1 MNNEARETK
10 SQQDDE
16 QSTDAIKVASIIS
29 ACRTQDMTSL
39 IHHASTSG
47 GFVNDDLRQ
56 QAWPLLL
63 GSEITPSAT
72 KEWTTLPPH
81 KDEDQVGL
89 DVNRSFIYYPSNPP
103 PSDLSSL
110 KSSLSDLITQ
120 TLRLHPSLNYFQG
133 YHDIA
138 QVLLLALGPNLSAP
152 ALARLSLL
160 RIRDFMLPTLSS
172 TTTHLDL
179 IPPILFAADE
189 ELCRHLAGLQPFFAL
204 AATLTLFAHEIE
216 SYGSIARVFD
226 YLLSTPAVAAVYMFA
241 VIVMLRRDELMDID
255 TSEPEMLYAVLSKL
269 PKGLDVEVLVERAE
283 ELRKRFPPEKLPWG
297 AWRKVSAVS
306 VLKTTA
312 DVKAV
317 REQSLQMGE
326 RWLGLL
332 TVEVETAERKKKMI
346 ADFKKRAIK
355 YRRPA
360 GAVTLAVLVG
370 VISLYLGRNGAMST
384 SGVLGSLGWARHRL
398 WYTMNQLLGPW
409 GLYNIDR

>member
-1 MNNEARETK
+1 MSDAVNETK
-10 SQQDDE
+10 TPPDGV
-16 QSTDAIKVASIIS
+16 QSTEAIKIASIVS
-29 ACRTQDMTSL
+29 ACRTQDIPSL
-39 IHHASTSG
+39 IHLASTTG
-47 GFVNDDLRQ
+47 GFIDDDFRQ

-63 GSEITPSAT
+63 GSSTTPQAT
-72 KEWTTLPPH
+72 KEWKTLPKH
-81 KDEDQVGL
+81 KDEDQVAL

-103 PSDLSSL
+103 PSDLSGL

-138 QVLLLALGPNLSAP
+138 QVLLLALGPTLSGP

-160 RIRDFMLPTLSS
+160 RIRDFMLPSLSS

-216 SYGSIARVFD
+216 SYGSIARIFD

-241 VIVMLRRDELMDID
+241 VIVMLRREELMEIE

-269 PKGLDVEVLVERAE
+269 PRGLDVEVLVRRAE
-283 ELRKRFPPEKLPWG
+283 ELRRRFPPEKLPWR
-297 AWRKVSAVS
+297 AWRRVSSVS
-306 VLKTTA
+306 VLKTTE
-312 DVKAV
+312 DVRGV
-317 REQSLQMGE
+317 RGQTLEMGE
-326 RWLGLL
+326 RWLREL
-332 TVEVETAERKKKMI
+332 TVEVEAVERRKKMI
-346 ADFKKRAIK
+346 ADFKKRAIR

-370 VISLYLGRNGAMST
+370 VISLWLGRNGGLNT
-384 SGVLGSLGWARHRL
+384 SGVLGTLGWARHRL
-398 WYTMNQLLGPW
+398 WSTMYQLLGQWRP
-409 GLYNIDR
+409 

>member
-1 MNNEARETK
+1 MNEEVDDPKA
-10 SQQDDE
+10 QQDEE
-16 QSTDAIKVASIIS
+16 QSADAIKIASIIS
-29 ACRTQDMTSL
+29 ACRKQDITSL
-39 IHHASTSG
+39 IQHASTTG
-47 GFVNDDLRQ
+47 GFISDDLRQ
-56 QAWPLLL
+56 QVWPLLL
-63 GSEITPSAT
+63 GCDLKPSPT
-72 KEWTTLPPH
+72 KEWTALPPH
-81 KDEDQVGL
+81 KDEDQVSL

-103 PSDLSSL
+103 PSDLASL
-110 KSSLSDLITQ
+110 KTSLSDLITQ

-138 QVLLLALGPNLSAP
+138 QVLLLALGPSLSAP
-152 ALARLSLL
+152 ALAHLSVL

-255 TSEPEMLYAVLSKL
+255 KAEPEMLYAVLSKL
-269 PKGLDVEVLVERAE
+269 PKGLDVEVLVTRAE

-297 AWRKVSAVS
+297 AWRKVSTVS

-312 DVKAV
+312 DVEDV
-317 REQSLQMGE
+317 RRQSLEMGE
-326 RWLGLL
+326 RWLELL
-332 TVEVETAERKKKMI
+332 TVEVEKAEKRKKMI

-370 VISLYLGRNGAMST
+370 VISLWLGRNGPTNASG
-384 SGVLGSLGWARHRL
+384 GVLGSLSWARHRL
-398 WYTMNQLLGPW
+398 WYTMHQFLGQ
-409 GLYNIDR
+409 

>member
-1 MNNEARETK
+1 MSDEANEMK
-10 SQQDDE
+10 SPQDDMQDTE
-16 QSTDAIKVASIIS
+16 AIKIASIIS
-29 ACRTQDMTSL
+29 ACRTQDIPSL
-39 IHHASTSG
+39 IHRASTTG
-47 GFVNDDLRQ
+47 GFINDDLRQ

-63 GSEITPSAT
+63 GSSTTSQAT
-72 KEWTTLPPH
+72 QEWKDLPRH
-81 KDEDQVGL
+81 KDEDQVAL
-89 DVNRSFIYYPSNPP
+89 DVNRSFIYYPSDPP
-103 PSDLSSL
+103 PSDLSDL

-138 QVLLLALGPNLSAP
+138 QVLLLALGPTLSAP

-160 RIRDFMLPTLSS
+160 RIRDFMLPSLSS

-216 SYGSIARVFD
+216 SYGSIARIFD
-226 YLLSTPAVAAVYMFA
+226 YLLASPAVAAVYMFA
-241 VIVMLRRDELMDID
+241 VIVMLRRDELMEIE
-255 TSEPEMLYAVLSKL
+255 TTEPEMLYAVLSKL
-269 PKGLDVEVLVERAE
+269 PKGLDVEVLVRRAE
-283 ELRKRFPPEKLPWG
+283 ELRAKFPPEKLPWK

-306 VLKTTA
+306 VLKTTQ
-312 DVKAV
+312 DVGGV
-317 REQSLQMGE
+317 REQTLQMGE

-332 TVEVETAERKKKMI
+332 TVEVETAERRKKMV
-346 ADFKKRAIK
+346 ADLKKRAVR

-370 VISLYLGRNGAMST
+370 VVSLWLGRNGGLST
-384 SGVLGSLGWARHRL
+384 SGVLGALGWARHRL
-398 WYTMNQLLGPW
+398 WSTMYQLLGQWRP
-409 GLYNIDR
+409 